1 MKNAFARGG
10 IEFLAVLLGLSGSLS
25 IDSIVKEKDQKE
37 QNTKILRRLYDN
49 LVADSSDG
57 SWNINAYERGIQGST
72 NVIKWC
78 DSNPTLES
86 INNEFEKDLSAMM
99 IATIFVHN
107 DEEYMALKNSGRTD
121 LISNEDLVI
130 ELHRYYTDIGFIKT
144 LDQYQNNFVQNQIIP
159 YLSDFANENLYDK
172 NNSKNKVY
180 KNFPKVSLY
189 KMPDINKIRFFA
201 SNMLTWQKFAKR
213 QYEVQVAKV
222 IAIRELLRNELE
234 L

>member
-1 MKNAFARGG
+1 MKNTIARGG

-37 QNTKILRRLYDN
+37 QNTKILKRLYDN

-57 SWNINAYERGIQGST
+57 SWNVKAYERGIQGSA

-78 DSNPTLES
+78 DSNPTFES
-86 INNEFEKDLSAMM
+86 ISNDFEKDLSAMM

-107 DEEYMALKNSGRTD
+107 EEEYMALKNSGRTD

-144 LDQYQNNFVQNQIIP
+144 LDHYQNNFVQNQILP
-159 YLSDFANENLYDK
+159 YIADYANESHYDK
-172 NNSKNKVY
+172 DKPNNKVY
-180 KNFPKVSLY
+180 MNYPKVSLY
-189 KMPDINKIRFFA
+189 RMPDINKIRFFA
-201 SNMLTWQKFAKR
+201 SNMLTWQKYAKL
-213 QYEVQVAKV
+213 QYESQVKKV
-222 IAIRELLRNELE
+222 TAIRELLRKELE